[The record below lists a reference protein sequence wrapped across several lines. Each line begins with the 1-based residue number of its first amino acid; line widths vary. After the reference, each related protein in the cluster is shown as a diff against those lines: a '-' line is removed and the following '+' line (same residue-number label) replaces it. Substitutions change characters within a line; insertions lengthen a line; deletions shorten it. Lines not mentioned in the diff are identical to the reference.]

1 MIHARDIP
9 LRVRV
14 VAYIAVLLG
23 YIFYC
28 YNFVVLDY
36 VRPYLIKDVGF
47 SLQQTATF
55 SVAGNIGITIGAFCW
70 ASVIARHGSR
80 RSVAIIAATIGLLA
94 ATQALA
100 HSFPAFLGIRG
111 FLTASLAGYYVV
123 ATSIV
128 VALFPPSMRG
138 KLVALNSAMYPSSNI
153 MVGLL
158 GGALGDENWHIL
170 LWLGA
175 APLLIAPLLFILVP
189 DDRRYDAYDDESHS
203 KRVGSWREMLSAR
216 WRWLTI
222 GCIALA
228 GIDFDAYQLFVGF
241 LTIYLKD
248 VHSLSAAQM
257 GNTVALLSTGSLIGG
272 FGWAILTDRFG
283 RRIALF
289 GYVIAAIAILV
300 FLYGELGL
308 FGLRVAA
315 FVYGFGLSCTSA
327 WGAWFAEMFPPHL
340 RPHGAALF
348 HAGHAFA
355 LAAPVVA
362 AYASEQLGLIVTMS
376 FASAFYVLGAILW
389 YFLPETIG
397 RRAKAP
403 AVADE

>member
-9 LRVRV
+9 LRIRV
-14 VAYIAVLLG
+14 LAYIAVLLG

-36 VRPYLIKDVGF
+36 VRPYLIQDIGF

-55 SVAGNIGITIGAFCW
+55 SVAGNIGITVGAFCW
-70 ASVIARHGSR
+70 ASVIARYGRR
-80 RSVAIIAATIGLLA
+80 RSVVIIAATIGLLA

-100 HSFPAFLGIRG
+100 QSFPAFLGIRG
-111 FLTASLAGYYVV
+111 LLTASLAGYYVV

-175 APLLIAPLLFILVP
+175 APLLLAPLMFVLVP
-189 DDRRYDAYDDESHS
+189 DDRRYDAYDDESHVE
-203 KRVGSWREMLSAR
+203 RVGSWREMLSAR

-222 GCIALA
+222 GCIALS

-241 LTIYLKD
+241 LTVYLKD

-272 FGWAILTDRFG
+272 FAWAILTDRFG
-283 RRIALF
+283 RRSALF
-289 GYVIAAIAILV
+289 GYVLAAIAILV

-308 FGLRVAA
+308 FGLRAA
-315 FVYGFGLSCTSA
+315 AIVYGFGLSCTSA

-355 LAAPVVA
+355 LAAPVAA
-362 AYASEQLGLIVTMS
+362 AYASEQLGLVVTMS
-376 FASAFYVLGAILW
+376 FASAFYILGAILW

-403 AVADE
+403 AAVA